1 MRALRTVE
9 GLEGRRYDEQLRSLG
24 LFSPEQMKL
33 RRGLFLLACD
43 PNPGPGHPLP
53 LSASKCNDLR
63 IPQKL

>member
-1 MRALRTVE
+1 MLKD
-9 GLEGRRYDEQLRSLG
+9 LEGKTYEVRLRSLG